1 LPSNAK
7 ANKKDDMHSKIL
19 GVGIA
24 VVSFVACGG
33 GDSKPAQ
40 PPPPAA
46 PAAIASSAPGAGGAD
61 MSADSTVTDPDI
73 THGTQAI
80 ETGQYDDAKASFQAA
95 LKKNPKANGP
105 EAHYY
110 LGVVAEKQKDKA
122 TAEKEYKEALTLR
135 PDFIN
140 PAENLGAIYIDA
152 QKWDDALAVTKPAET
167 KHAQEAPL
175 HLNMAIIL
183 AGKGDQAGSDG
194 EFKQAVTLT
203 PGDPMFLLTYAHWLG
218 AWKQP
223 DAAIEKLR
231 AARPLAKDDVG
242 MLAAIGHEMH
252 VVGAF
257 ADCVPTF
264 DRAIQIKDAAELR
277 TERAACKLG
286 AKDEP
291 GALADLQAAVKEDAS
306 YAPAHFYLGGRYA
319 HAKKTKEAIAEFE
332 AFLKL
337 DPSSPIAAKAKE
349 HLKQLKSGK

>member
-1 LPSNAK
+1 
-7 ANKKDDMHSKIL
+7 
-19 GVGIA
+19 
-24 VVSFVACGG
+24 
-33 GDSKPAQ
+33 
-40 PPPPAA
+40 
-46 PAAIASSAPGAGGAD
+46 
-61 MSADSTVTDPDI
+61 MSQDNTTTDPDI
-73 THGTQAI
+73 AHGTQSI
-80 ETGQYDDAKASFQAA
+80 EAGEYADAKTSFEAA
-95 LKKNPKANGP
+95 LKKNPKQNGAD
-105 EAHYY
+105 AHYY
-110 LGVVAEKQKDKA
+110 LGVVAEKQKDKT
-122 TAEKEYKEALTLR
+122 TAEKEYKTALTLR

-140 PAENLGAIYIDA
+140 PSENLGALYIDA
-152 QKWDDALAVTKPAET
+152 QRWDDALAVTKPAEA

-183 AGKGDQAGSDG
+183 AGKGDQPGSDG

-223 DAAIEKLR
+223 DAAVEKLR

-286 AKDEP
+286 AKDEA
-291 GALADLQAAVKEDAS
+291 GAMTDLQAAVKEDAS
-306 YAPAHFYLGGRYA
+306 YAPAHFYLAGRYA
-319 HAKKTKEAIAEFE
+319 KAKKTKEAIAEYE

-337 DPSSPIAAKAKE
+337 DPNSPIAAKARE
-349 HLKQLKSGK
+349 HLKTLKSGK